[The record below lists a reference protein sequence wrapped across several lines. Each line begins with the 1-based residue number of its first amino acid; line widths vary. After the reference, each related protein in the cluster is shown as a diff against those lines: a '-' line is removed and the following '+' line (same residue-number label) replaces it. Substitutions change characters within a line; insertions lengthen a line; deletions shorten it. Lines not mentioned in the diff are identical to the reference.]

1 MAIHLREF
9 QSSDS
14 LAVNAI
20 AVAAFEQY
28 RDLYSDWPV
37 FVEKIGNMAA
47 LSHSGEIIVA
57 KAAAEIVGAVAYIGA
72 SARKALFFD
81 PSWPIMRMLVVSPKA
96 RGAGVGRALAE
107 ECLARALRD
116 KAEVFALHT
125 STIMSVALSMYERMG
140 FRFLR
145 DAPAIHG
152 VPYGIYVKS
161 LSPTSRSN
169 RSRGERAP
177 V

>member
-1 MAIHLREF
+1 MAIHLRGF
-9 QSSDS
+9 LSSDS
-14 LAVNAI
+14 LAVNA
-20 AVAAFEQY
+20 VAISAFEQY

-37 FVEKIGNMAA
+37 FLEKIGDMAS
-47 LSHSGEIIVA
+47 LSRAGEIIVA
-57 KAAAEIVGAVAYIGA
+57 EADGEIVGAVAYLGP
-72 SARKALFFD
+72 SAPKAAFFD
-81 PSWPIMRMLVVSPKA
+81 PSWPIMRMLVVSPGA

-107 ECLARALRD
+107 ECIARALRD
-116 KAEVFALHT
+116 NAEVFALHT
-125 STIMSVALSMYERMG
+125 SPIMSVALPMYERMG

-161 LSPTSRSN
+161 LTQQAARID
-169 RSRGERAP
+169 R